1 MSFSRCW
8 QPPTLHTGVVRAAP
22 VVVERVT
29 ARLAVAG
36 CVAADEEAEELLA
49 AAPDD
54 GVLEAWVRRREQGEP
69 LAWITGTT
77 RFCGRPLRVDPGVY
91 VPRYETEELARRA
104 AALLADLSAGDRS
117 RVLRAADLCTGA
129 GAVAAHLA
137 SAVPD
142 AAVVGVDIDPS
153 AVSCARRNRVAAVR
167 GDLDAPLRSGAF
179 DVVTAVAP
187 YVPRRDIAF
196 LPADVRRYEPR
207 RALDGGDDGL
217 DVVRRVVVGAARLLR
232 PGGWLL
238 VEVGADQDQ
247 LLTPSLIAAGFADP
261 ASWHDDDGDLR
272 GIAARRR
279 AAR

>member
-1 MSFSRCW
+1 MTVPSAL
-8 QPPTLHTGVVRAAP
+8 QTDAVHTSTSLAAA
-22 VVVERVT
+22 VAE
-29 ARLAVAG
+29 RLAVAG
-36 CVAADEEAEELLA
+36 CVAAEEEADELVA
-49 AAPDD
+49 AAPDEDVLD
-54 GVLEAWVRRREQGEP
+54 GWVRRREQGEP
-69 LAWITGTT
+69 LAWITGTML
-77 RFCGRPLRVDPGVY
+77 FCGRPLRVGPGVY

-104 AALLADLSAGDRS
+104 AAHLVDAAAGDLP
-117 RVLRAADLCTGA
+117 RVPRAADLCTGA

-137 SAVPD
+137 AAVPG
-142 AAVVGVDIDPS
+142 ATVVGVDIDPL
-153 AVSCARRNRVAAVR
+153 AVTCARRNGVAAVHS
-167 GDLDAPLRSGAF
+167 DLDAPLRSGAF

-238 VEVGADQDQ
+238 AEVGGDQDE
-247 LLTPSLIAAGFADP
+247 LVIPSLTAAGFATP
-261 ASWHDDDGDLR
+261 ASWRDEDGDLR
-272 GIAARRR
+272 GVAARMP

>member
-1 MSFSRCW
+1 MGAV
-8 QPPTLHTGVVRAAP
+8 QAAP

-36 CVAADEEAEELLA
+36 CVAADEEADELVA
-49 AAPDD
+49 AAPDE
-54 GVLEAWVRRREQGEP
+54 GVLDAWVGRRERGEP

-91 VPRYETEELARRA
+91 VPRCETEELARRA
-104 AALLADLSAGDRS
+104 AARLTDAVGDPPRI
-117 RVLRAADLCTGA
+117 LRAADLCTGT
-129 GAVAAHLA
+129 GAVAAHLV
-137 SAVPD
+137 SAVPG
-142 AAVVGVDIDPS
+142 AAVVGVDIDPRV
-153 AVSCARRNRVAAVR
+153 VSCARRNRVPAVR
-167 GDLDAPLRSGAF
+167 GDLDVPLRSGAF

-187 YVPRRDIAF
+187 YVPHRDIAF

-217 DVVRRVVVGAARLLR
+217 DVVRRVVAGAARLLR
-232 PGGWLL
+232 PDGSLL
-238 VEVGADQDQ
+238 VEVGGDQDE
-247 LLTPSLIAAGFADP
+247 LLAPSLTAAGFAVP
-261 ASWHDDDGDLR
+261 APWHDDDGDLR